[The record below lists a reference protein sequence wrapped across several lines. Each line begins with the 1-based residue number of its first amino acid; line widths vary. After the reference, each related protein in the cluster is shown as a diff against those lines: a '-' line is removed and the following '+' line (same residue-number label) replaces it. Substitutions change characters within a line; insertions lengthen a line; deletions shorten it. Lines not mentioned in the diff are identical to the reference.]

1 MIFFDDLPLYTV
13 DLFADDTT
21 LIASVDYKCIEE
33 MEDILSREVL
43 DVDYWAT
50 AKELPLNSSKTKT
63 ILIGYGILPPKKISD
78 LPTLSVFKQHILQLD
93 LNSLLADPQC

>member
-33 MEDILSREVL
+33 LEDMLSREVL
-43 DVDYWAT
+43 EVDYWTT
-50 AKELPLNSSKTKT
+50 AKDIAIKF
-63 ILIGYGILPPKKISD
+63 
-78 LPTLSVFKQHILQLD
+78 FKDQDNTYRLWNLT
-93 LNSLLADPQC
+93 A

>member
-1 MIFFDDLPLYTV
+1 MIFFDDLSLDTV
-13 DLFADDTT
+13 DIFADDTT

-33 MEDILSREVL
+33 MEDMLSREVL

-63 ILIGYGILPPKKISD
+63 TLIGYGILPPKKDQRPSD
-78 LPTLSVFKQHILQLD
+78 TICVQAAYST
-93 LNSLLADPQC
+93 A

>member
-1 MIFFDDLPLYTV
+1 
-13 DLFADDTT
+13 
-21 LIASVDYKCIEE
+21 
-33 MEDILSREVL
+33 MEDMLSPEVL

-78 LPTLSVFKQHILQLD
+78 LPTLSVFKQHILHLD